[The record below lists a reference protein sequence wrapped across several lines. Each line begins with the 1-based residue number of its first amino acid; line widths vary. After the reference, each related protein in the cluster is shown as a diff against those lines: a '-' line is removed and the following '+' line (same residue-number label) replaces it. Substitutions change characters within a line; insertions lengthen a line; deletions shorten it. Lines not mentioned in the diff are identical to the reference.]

1 MNEQRARTAGR
12 LEGRVAI
19 ITGSGSGQ
27 GRAAAVLFAREGA
40 RVVVADVDDDGGRG
54 TVAEIEAAGG
64 AATFKRT
71 DVSDEEQCHDL
82 VGHAEATFGGLNI
95 LYNNA
100 GVWYVAHH
108 GYEPGRTDAP
118 APLLTQNIWNR
129 TVDINL
135 KGTYLCCKYAIPA
148 MQRSDGVGSIINVS
162 SVGAIRVGRGA
173 SDAYISSKG
182 GVMAVTRNLA
192 VEHAPKIRCNCLFP
206 GPIETPMVGE
216 MTEERRRWAAESV
229 PLGRWGQPEDVAR
242 MALFLASDEA
252 SFITAAMFVVDGGY
266 TAI

>member
-1 MNEQRARTAGR
+1 VSQAPAGEAPR
-12 LEGRVAI
+12 LEGKVAI
-19 ITGSGSGQ
+19 ITGAGSGQ
-27 GRAAAVLFAREGA
+27 GRAAALLFAREGA
-40 RVVVADVDDDGGRG
+40 SVVVADVNQNGAEQ
-54 TVAEIEAAGG
+54 TVADIAAAGG
-64 AATFKRT
+64 SATFKRT
-71 DVSDEEQCHDL
+71 DVSDEAQCEDM
-82 VGHAEATFGGLNI
+82 VTHAADTFGGVHI

-100 GVWYVAHH
+100 GVWYVAHE

-118 APLLTQNIWNR
+118 SPLLTQNIWDR
-129 TVDINL
+129 TVDTNL

-148 MQRSDGVGSIINVS
+148 MQESEGTGSIVNVS

-182 GVMAVTRNLA
+182 GIAAVTRNLA

-206 GPIETPMVGE
+206 GPIDTPMVGE
-216 MTEERRRWAAESV
+216 MTEERRRWAADNV

>member
-1 MNEQRARTAGR
+1 MR
-12 LEGRVAI
+12 LEGKTAI
-19 ITGSGSGQ
+19 ITGAGSGQ
-27 GRAAAVLFAREGA
+27 GRAAALLFASEGA
-40 RVVVADVDDDGGRG
+40 NVVVADVNVSGGEA
-54 TVAEIEAAGG
+54 TVADIKQAGG
-64 AATFKRT
+64 QASFLRT
-71 DVSDEEQCHDL
+71 DVSDEEQCKAL
-82 VGHAEATFGGLNI
+82 VEHAVDTYGQLNI

-108 GYEPGRTDAP
+108 GYVVGETDAP
-118 APLLTQNIWNR
+118 APLLTQNIWDR
-129 TVDINL
+129 TIDINL
-135 KGTYLCCKYAIPA
+135 KGTYLCCKYGIPA
-148 MQRSDGVGSIINVS
+148 MQKAEGIGAIINVS

-216 MTEERRRWAAESV
+216 LTEEHRRWSEENV

-242 MALFLASDEA
+242 MALFLASDDA

>member
-1 MNEQRARTAGR
+1 VDTY
-12 LEGRVAI
+12 
-19 ITGSGSGQ
+19 GQ
-27 GRAAAVLFAREGA
+27 
-40 RVVVADVDDDGGRG
+40 
-54 TVAEIEAAGG
+54 
-64 AATFKRT
+64 
-71 DVSDEEQCHDL
+71 
-82 VGHAEATFGGLNI
+82 LNI

-100 GVWYVAHH
+100 GVWFVAHH
-108 GYEPGRTDAP
+108 GYVVGETDAP
-118 APLLTQNIWNR
+118 APLLTQNIWD
-129 TVDINL
+129 TTIDINL
-135 KGTYLCCKYAIPA
+135 KGTYLCCKYGIPA
-148 MQRSDGVGSIINVS
+148 MQKSEGIGSIINVS

-206 GPIETPMVGE
+206 GPIETPMVGQ
-216 MTEERRRWAAESV
+216 MTPERKQWSEQNV

-242 MALFLASDEA
+242 MALFLASDDA

>member
-1 MNEQRARTAGR
+1 MR
-12 LEGRVAI
+12 LEGKAAI
-19 ITGSGSGQ
+19 ITGAGSGQ
-27 GRAAAVLFAREGA
+27 GRAAAILFAKEGA
-40 RVVVADVDDDGGRG
+40 RVVVADVNVPGGEE
-54 TVAEIEAAGG
+54 TVAEIRGAGG
-64 AATFKRT
+64 EATFKRT
-71 DVSDEEQCHDL
+71 DVSDEGQCEEL
-82 VGHAEATFGGLNI
+82 VKHAVDSYGQLNI

-108 GYEPGRTDAP
+108 GYVVGETDAP
-118 APLLTQNIWNR
+118 APLLTQEIWDR
-129 TVDINL
+129 TLDINL
-135 KGTYLCCKYAIPA
+135 KGTFLCCKYAIPA
-148 MQRSDGVGSIINVS
+148 MQKADGIGAIVNVS

-206 GPIETPMVGE
+206 GPIETPMVGDLTPE
-216 MTEERRRWAAESV
+216 RKRWSEENV

-242 MALFLASDEA
+242 MALFLASDDA

>member
-1 MNEQRARTAGR
+1 VSEPGPAAGR
-12 LEGRVAI
+12 LGGKVAI
-19 ITGSGSGQ
+19 VTGAGSGQ
-27 GRAAAVLFAREGA
+27 GRAAALLFAREGA
-40 RVVVADVDDDGGRG
+40 RVVVADVSEDGGREA
-54 TVAEIEAAGG
+54 VAEVQAAGG
-64 AATFKRT
+64 RATFKRT
-71 DVSDEEQCHDL
+71 DVSDEAQCEDL
-82 VGHAEATFGGLNI
+82 VRHTEDAFGGVNV

-100 GVWYVAHH
+100 GVWYVAQH

-118 APLLTQNIWNR
+118 APLLTQNIWDR
-129 TVDINL
+129 TVDVNL

-148 MQRSDGVGSIINVS
+148 MQRSEGIGSIINVS

-192 VEHAPKIRCNCLFP
+192 VEHAPKVRCNCLCP

-216 MTEERRRWAAESV
+216 MTEERRRWATENV

-242 MALFLASDEA
+242 MALFLASDDA

>member
-1 MNEQRARTAGR
+1 VRLAGKT
-12 LEGRVAI
+12 AI
-19 ITGSGSGQ
+19 ITGAGSGQ
-27 GRAAAVLFAREGA
+27 GRAAAVLFAREA
-40 RVVVADVDDDGGRG
+40 ANVLVADVNEKGGRD
-54 TVAEIEAAGG
+54 TVSEIESAGG
-64 AATFKRT
+64 KATFVRT
-71 DVSDEEQCHDL
+71 DVSDEDQCREL
-82 VGHAEATFGGLNI
+82 VKLAVETYGQLNI

-108 GYEPGRTDAP
+108 GYVVGETDAP
-118 APLLTQNIWNR
+118 SPLLTQNIWNR
-129 TVDINL
+129 TIDINL
-135 KGTYLCCKYAIPA
+135 KGTFLCCKYAIPA
-148 MQRSDGVGSIINVS
+148 MQKADGIGSIINVS

-216 MTEERRRWAAESV
+216 MTEERKRWSQENV

-242 MALFLASDEA
+242 MALFLASDDA

>member
-1 MNEQRARTAGR
+1 VRLAGKT
-12 LEGRVAI
+12 AI
-19 ITGSGSGQ
+19 ITGAGSGQ
-27 GRAAAVLFAREGA
+27 GRAAAVLFAREA
-40 RVVVADVDDDGGRG
+40 ANVVVADVNERGGRD
-54 TVAEIEAAGG
+54 TVSEIESADGK
-64 AATFKRT
+64 ATFVRT
-71 DVSDEEQCHDL
+71 DVSDEDQCREL
-82 VGHAEATFGGLNI
+82 VELAVETYGQLNI

-108 GYEPGRTDAP
+108 GYVVGETDAP
-118 APLLTQNIWNR
+118 SPLLTQNIWNR
-129 TVDINL
+129 TIDINL
-135 KGTYLCCKYAIPA
+135 KGTFLCCKYAIPA
-148 MQRSDGVGSIINVS
+148 MQKADGIGSIINVS

-216 MTEERRRWAAESV
+216 MTAERKRWSQENV

-242 MALFLASDEA
+242 MALFLASDDA
-252 SFITAAMFVVDGGY
+252 SFVTAAMFVVDGGY

>member
-1 MNEQRARTAGR
+1 MR
-12 LEGRVAI
+12 LEGKTAI
-19 ITGSGSGQ
+19 ITGAGSGQ
-27 GRAAAVLFAREGA
+27 GRAAAVLFAKEGA
-40 RVVVADVDDDGGRG
+40 SVVVADVNVPGGEETVASIKEAGGR
-54 TVAEIEAAGG
+54 
-64 AATFKRT
+64 ATFLRT
-71 DVSDEEQCHDL
+71 DVSDEEQCEAL
-82 VGHAEATFGGLNI
+82 VEHAINTYGQLNI

-108 GYEPGRTDAP
+108 GYVVGETDAP
-118 APLLTQNIWNR
+118 APLLTQNIWDR
-129 TVDINL
+129 TIDINL
-135 KGTYLCCKYAIPA
+135 KGVYLCCKYAIPA
-148 MQRSDGVGSIINVS
+148 MQRSDGIGSIVNVS

-206 GPIETPMVGE
+206 GPIETPMVGDLTPE
-216 MTEERRRWAAESV
+216 RKQWSEENV

-242 MALFLASDEA
+242 MALFLASDDA
-252 SFITAAMFVVDGGY
+252 SFITAAMFVVDGGF

>member
-1 MNEQRARTAGR
+1 MR
-12 LEGRVAI
+12 LEGKTAI
-19 ITGSGSGQ
+19 ITGAGSGQ
-27 GRAAAVLFAREGA
+27 GRAAAILFASEGA
-40 RVVVADVDDDGGRG
+40 NVVVADVNVSGGEA
-54 TVAEIEAAGG
+54 TVADIKQAGG
-64 AATFKRT
+64 QASFLRT
-71 DVSDEEQCHDL
+71 DVSDEEQCKAL
-82 VGHAEATFGGLNI
+82 VEHAVDTYGQLNI

-108 GYEPGRTDAP
+108 GYVVGETDAP
-118 APLLTQNIWNR
+118 APLLTQNIWDR
-129 TVDINL
+129 TIDINL
-135 KGTYLCCKYAIPA
+135 KGTYLCCKYGIPA
-148 MQRSDGVGSIINVS
+148 MQKAEGIGAIINVS

-216 MTEERRRWAAESV
+216 LTEEHRRWSEENV

-242 MALFLASDEA
+242 MALFLASDDA

>member
-1 MNEQRARTAGR
+1 VTR
-12 LEGRVAI
+12 LEGKVAI
-19 ITGSGSGQ
+19 ITGAGSGQ
-27 GRAAAVLFAREGA
+27 GRAAALLFAREGA
-40 RVVVADVDDDGGRG
+40 RVAAADVNEAGGLE

-64 AATFKRT
+64 TASFKRT
-71 DVSDEEQCHDL
+71 DVSDEAQCQDL
-82 VGHAEATFGGLNI
+82 VAHAVDAHGGLNV

-118 APLLTQNIWNR
+118 APLLTQNIWDR
-129 TVDINL
+129 TLDINL

-148 MQRSDGVGSIINVS
+148 MQGSEGVGSIINVS
-162 SVGAIRVGRGA
+162 SVGAMRVGRGA

-206 GPIETPMVGE
+206 GPIDTPMVGE
-216 MTEERRRWAAESV
+216 MTEERRTWAADNV

-242 MALFLASDEA
+242 MALFLASDDA

>member
-1 MNEQRARTAGR
+1 MR
-12 LEGRVAI
+12 LEGKTAI
-19 ITGSGSGQ
+19 ITGAGSGQ
-27 GRAAAVLFAREGA
+27 GRAGAVLFAAEGA
-40 RVVVADVDDDGGRG
+40 NVVVADVD
-54 TVAEIEAAGG
+54 VAGG
-64 AATFKRT
+64 EKTVETIRGAGGTASFQRT
-71 DVSDEEQCHDL
+71 DVSDEEQCKALID
-82 VGHAEATFGGLNI
+82 HAVATYGQVNI

-100 GVWYVAHH
+100 GVWFVAHH
-108 GYEPGRTDAP
+108 GYVVGKTDAP
-118 APLLTQNIWNR
+118 APLLTQEIWDK

-135 KGTYLCCKYAIPA
+135 KGTFLCCKYAIPA
-148 MQRSDGVGSIINVS
+148 MQRSEGTGAIINVS
-162 SVGAIRVGRGA
+162 SVGAMRVGRGA

-216 MTEERRRWAAESV
+216 LTEERKQWSEENV

-242 MALFLASDEA
+242 MALFLASDDA

>member
-1 MNEQRARTAGR
+1 LSPR
-12 LEGRVAI
+12 LEGKVAI
-19 ITGSGSGQ
+19 VTGAGSGQ
-27 GRAAAVLFAREGA
+27 GRAAALLFAREGA
-40 RVVVADVDDDGGRG
+40 SVVVADVNEEGGHA
-54 TVAEIEAAGG
+54 TVKDIERDSGR
-64 AATFKRT
+64 ATFKRT
-71 DVSDEEQCHDL
+71 DVSDEAQCEDL
-82 VGHAEATFGGLNI
+82 VRYATDTFGGLNV

-118 APLLTQNIWNR
+118 APLLTQNIWDK
-129 TVDINL
+129 TVDTNL

-148 MQRSDGVGSIINVS
+148 MQRSEGTGSIINVS
-162 SVGAIRVGRGA
+162 SVGAMRVGRGA

-206 GPIETPMVGE
+206 GPIDTPMVGE
-216 MTEERRRWAAESV
+216 MTEERRAWAAESI

-242 MALFLASDEA
+242 MALFLASDDA

-266 TAI
+266 TAV

>member
-1 MNEQRARTAGR
+1 MR
-12 LEGRVAI
+12 LEGKTAI
-19 ITGSGSGQ
+19 VTGAGSGQ
-27 GRAAAVLFAREGA
+27 GRAAALLFAREGA
-40 RVVVADVDDDGGRG
+40 NVVVTDVNEKGSQQ
-54 TVAEIEAAGG
+54 TVSDIESAGG
-64 AATFKRT
+64 KASFVRT
-71 DVSDEEQCHDL
+71 DVSDEEQCEAL
-82 VGHAEATFGGLNI
+82 VEHAVSTYGQLNI

-108 GYEPGRTDAP
+108 GYVVGETDAP

-129 TVDINL
+129 TIDVNL

-148 MQRSDGVGSIINVS
+148 MQKSDGTGSIINVS

-206 GPIETPMVGE
+206 GPIETPMVGQ
-216 MTEERRRWAAESV
+216 MTEERKRWSEENV

-242 MALFLASDEA
+242 MALFLASDDA

>member
-1 MNEQRARTAGR
+1 MR
-12 LEGRVAI
+12 LDGKTAI
-19 ITGSGSGQ
+19 ITGAGSGQ
-27 GRAAAVLFAREGA
+27 GRAAAALFAKEGA
-40 RVVVADVDDDGGRG
+40 NVVVADVNVPGGEE
-54 TVAEIEAAGG
+54 TVADIKKAGG
-64 AATFKRT
+64 QASFLRT
-71 DVSDEEQCHDL
+71 DVSVEEQCEAL
-82 VGHAEATFGGLNI
+82 VNHAVDTYGQLNI

-108 GYEPGRTDAP
+108 GYVVGETDAP
-118 APLLTQNIWNR
+118 APLLTQNIWDR
-129 TVDINL
+129 TIDINL
-135 KGTYLCCKYAIPA
+135 KGVYLCCKYAIPA
-148 MQRSDGVGSIINVS
+148 MQRSDGIGAIINVS

-206 GPIETPMVGE
+206 GPIETPMVGDLTPE
-216 MTEERRRWAAESV
+216 RKQWSEENV

-242 MALFLASDEA
+242 MALFLASDDA
-252 SFITAAMFVVDGGY
+252 SFITAAMFVVDGGF

>member
-1 MNEQRARTAGR
+1 MRLAGKT
-12 LEGRVAI
+12 AI
-19 ITGSGSGQ
+19 ITGAGSGQ
-27 GRAAAVLFAREGA
+27 GRAAAVLFAREA
-40 RVVVADVDDDGGRG
+40 ANVVVADVNEKGGRD
-54 TVAEIEAAGG
+54 TVSEIESAGG
-64 AATFKRT
+64 KATFVRT
-71 DVSDEEQCHDL
+71 DVSDEDQCREL
-82 VGHAEATFGGLNI
+82 VELAVETYGQLNI

-108 GYEPGRTDAP
+108 GYVVGETDAP
-118 APLLTQNIWNR
+118 SPLLTQNIWNR
-129 TVDINL
+129 TIDINL
-135 KGTYLCCKYAIPA
+135 KGTFLCCKYAIPA
-148 MQRSDGVGSIINVS
+148 MQKADGIGSIINVS

-216 MTEERRRWAAESV
+216 MTEERKRWSQENV

-242 MALFLASDEA
+242 MALFLASDDA

>member
-1 MNEQRARTAGR
+1 MR
-12 LEGRVAI
+12 LEGKTAI
-19 ITGSGSGQ
+19 ITGAGSGQ
-27 GRAAAVLFAREGA
+27 GRAAAILFAREGA
-40 RVVVADVDDDGGRG
+40 NVVVADVNVSGGEG
-54 TVAEIEAAGG
+54 TVAEIKQAGG
-64 AATFKRT
+64 QATFLRT
-71 DVSDEEQCHDL
+71 DVSDEEQCEAMVEHA
-82 VGHAEATFGGLNI
+82 VGTYGQLNI

-108 GYEPGRTDAP
+108 GYVVGETDAP
-118 APLLTQNIWNR
+118 APLLTQNIWDR
-129 TVDINL
+129 TIDINL
-135 KGTYLCCKYAIPA
+135 KGTYLCCKYGIPA
-148 MQRSDGVGSIINVS
+148 MQKAEGIGAIINVS

-206 GPIETPMVGE
+206 GPIETPMVGDL
-216 MTEERRRWAAESV
+216 TEEHRRWSEENV

-242 MALFLASDEA
+242 MALFLASDDA

>member
-1 MNEQRARTAGR
+1 MR
-12 LEGRVAI
+12 LENKTAI
-19 ITGSGSGQ
+19 ITGAGSGQ

-40 RVVVADVDDDGGRG
+40 KVVVADVDDKGGEE
-54 TVAEIEAAGG
+54 TVAKIKSAGG
-64 AATFKRT
+64 EASFLRT
-71 DVSDEEQCHDL
+71 DVSDEGQCKGL
-82 VGHAEATFGGLNI
+82 VEHAVSSYGQLNI

-108 GYEPGRTDAP
+108 GYVVGETDAP
-118 APLLTQNIWNR
+118 SPLLTQNIWNK
-129 TVDINL
+129 TLDVNL
-135 KGTYLCCKYAIPA
+135 RGTYLCCKYAIPA
-148 MQRSDGVGSIINVS
+148 MQNTDGIGSIINVS

-216 MTEERRRWAAESV
+216 LTEERKRWAQENV

-242 MALFLASDEA
+242 MALFLASDDA

>member
-1 MNEQRARTAGR
+1 MR
-12 LEGRVAI
+12 LEGKTAI
-19 ITGSGSGQ
+19 ITGAGSGQ
-27 GRAAAVLFAREGA
+27 GRAAAILFAREGA
-40 RVVVADVDDDGGRG
+40 NVVVADVNVSGGEG
-54 TVAEIEAAGG
+54 AVAEIKQAGG
-64 AATFKRT
+64 QATFLRT
-71 DVSDEEQCHDL
+71 DVSDEEQCKGL
-82 VGHAEATFGGLNI
+82 VEHAVGTYGQLNI

-100 GVWYVAHH
+100 GVWYVAQH
-108 GYEPGRTDAP
+108 GYVVGETDAP
-118 APLLTQNIWNR
+118 APLLTQNIWDR
-129 TVDINL
+129 TIDINL
-135 KGTYLCCKYAIPA
+135 KGTYLCCKYGIPA
-148 MQRSDGVGSIINVS
+148 MQKAEGIGAIINVS

-206 GPIETPMVGE
+206 GPIETPMVGDLTPE
-216 MTEERRRWAAESV
+216 RKKWSEENV

-242 MALFLASDEA
+242 MALFLASDDA